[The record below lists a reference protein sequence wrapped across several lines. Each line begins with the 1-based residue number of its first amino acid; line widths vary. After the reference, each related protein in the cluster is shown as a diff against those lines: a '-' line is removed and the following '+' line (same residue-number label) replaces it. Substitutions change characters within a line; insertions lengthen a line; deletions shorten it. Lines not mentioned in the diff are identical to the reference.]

1 MYIYK
6 CPFRKFHFNYVSHL
20 SKNSGMELVFVPYCH
35 NIIKQDPSQILKSGW
50 IRPEDLR
57 KYTDITKYYKLVGR
71 DLPNSKVL
79 RSIKAYMQEDWDGD
93 LMDIV
98 ASSLGAFALKHG
110 IYLDNKK
117 LGEVNF
123 FNKVTTCSQKCYQ
136 CNYCKELVNNIAKI
150 GIFNEEKMADKKIND
165 NIEYLRDAGLIT

>member
-1 MYIYK
+1 
-6 CPFRKFHFNYVSHL
+6 
-20 SKNSGMELVFVPYCH
+20 MEFVFVPYCH

-57 KYTDITKYYKLVGR
+57 KYADITNYYKLVGR

-79 RSIKAYMQEDWDGD
+79 RSVKAYMQESWDGD

-117 LGEVNF
+117 LGEVGF
-123 FNKVTTCSQKCYQ
+123 FNQVSNCGQKCYQ
-136 CNYCKELVNNIAKI
+136 CNYCEELVKKYAKK
-150 GIFNEEKMADKKIND
+150 GKYNEEKMADKKLNC
-165 NIEYLRDAGLIT
+165 NIKYLRDAGFIT